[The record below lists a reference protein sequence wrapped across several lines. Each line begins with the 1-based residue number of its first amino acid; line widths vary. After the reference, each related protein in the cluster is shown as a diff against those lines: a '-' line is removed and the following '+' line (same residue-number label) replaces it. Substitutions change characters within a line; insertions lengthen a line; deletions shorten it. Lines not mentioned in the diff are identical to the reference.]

1 MDRLNDLIESALI
14 VGSAGALGAL
24 LVWHVAQA
32 LALLLAVS

>member
-1 MDRLNDLIESALI
+1 MDRLSELLESALM
-14 VGSAGALGAL
+14 VGSAVALGAL